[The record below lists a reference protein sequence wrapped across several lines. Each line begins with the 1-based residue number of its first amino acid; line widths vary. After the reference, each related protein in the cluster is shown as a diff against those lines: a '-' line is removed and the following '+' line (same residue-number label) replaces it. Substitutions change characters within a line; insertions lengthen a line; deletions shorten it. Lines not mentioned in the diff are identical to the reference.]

1 MLFCLIKMCDKTI
14 DQHAVLDM

>member
-1 MLFCLIKMCDKTI
+1 MCDKTI